1 MNKWIKLTA
10 IKVVKTMA
18 ETAIGVIGAQHLLA
32 EVDWKVLASGV
43 ALSGIVTILFALKN
57 IPEDGVFHDDH
68 AADIRDDIEPK
79 EEEGVKH
86 E

>member
-1 MNKWIKLTA
+1 MKNWIKLTT

-18 ETAIGVIGAQHLLA
+18 ETAIGMIGAQHLLA

-43 ALSGIVTILFALKN
+43 ALSGIVTVLFALKN
-57 IPEDGVFHDDH
+57 LPEDGMAV
-68 AADIRDDIEPK
+68 DIRDDIEPK
-79 EEEGVKH
+79 EEEGIKH